1 MLAIE
6 IIDYGHG
13 SAADRNN
20 NAKLLGT
27 GGLALHIYDPALLI
41 FILLRGMLKSTS
53 RSRDLVMELL
63 HLTMEQPLIWSY
75 DQHTKA
81 DSVCFFFSLM
91 RYGSLIPL
99 QRMLNNGCRGTTL
112 EPRKSPDTPWEGSSW
127 RPLSAR
133 IWTCSQGKG

>member
-41 FILLRGMLKSTS
+41 FILLRGIMAGYW
-53 RSRDLVMELL
+53 L
-63 HLTMEQPLIWSY
+63 H
-75 DQHTKA
+75 
-81 DSVCFFFSLM
+81 
-91 RYGSLIPL
+91 G
-99 QRMLNNGCRGTTL
+99 
-112 EPRKSPDTPWEGSSW
+112 
-127 RPLSAR
+127 
-133 IWTCSQGKG
+133 